1 LRINAETQFV
11 TAYQI
16 PGRSFLFIWGEIFLN
31 ASWRQPEMIDL
42 GCPTPYTDFAGRL
55 RSLLDSFAE
64 LTIYNLS
71 S

>member
-1 LRINAETQFV
+1 MPKRNLSRPTRYLV
-11 TAYQI
+11 
-16 PGRSFLFIWGEIFLN
+16 GRSFLFGVKYIFLN

-64 LTIYNLS
+64 TYNLQS
-71 S
+71 VLLT